1 MGLPV
6 QPNGANMA
14 KYPTKPDVLPEVDS
28 GIINNSSN
36 TQRLAIKKG
45 LDHGSRLGILGRT
58 LSIYSRNT
66 HLQMMHHQ
74 VMRLPAHGYVYSTLT
89 AFPRACNR
97 SARLHS
103 SFVSCLASFGPHRRS
118 SASHF
123 PEAPPSRATDCAI
136 QTSWTPTTSREVT
149 TISRLRYNAL

>member
-6 QPNGANMA
+6 QPNGASMA

-36 TQRLAIKKG
+36 TKARNQKG
-45 LDHGSRLGILGRT
+45 TRSRI
-58 LSIYSRNT
+58 SIGYTGQDVIN
-66 HLQMMHHQ
+66 LQPQHSLTDDASP

-103 SFVSCLASFGPHRRS
+103 SFVFCLASFGPHRRS

-136 QTSWTPTTSREVT
+136 QTSWTPTISREVT